1 MCEDD
6 KNNEF
11 ADEILLSA
19 EDIEYSRLKAEGFDI
34 FAFFAE
40 GLSNVNL
47 DAIENPKSLGSDD
60 ENKK

>member
-1 MCEDD
+1 MCEDK

-19 EDIEYSRLKAEGFDI
+19 EDIEYSRLKTEGFDI

-40 GLSNVNL
+40 GLSNVDL
-47 DAIENPKSLGSDD
+47 DAIENPKPQGSD
-60 ENKK
+60 EGNKE